1 MGKIWEILSS
11 VSDSEEGN
19 MLESLHIFC
28 SSKGQLTT
36 YVVALELLS
45 APRPRLKKGL
55 QARITCMK
63 SEAN

>member
-19 MLESLHIFC
+19 ILESVRIFC
-28 SSKGQLTT
+28 SSKGQLTA

-45 APRPRLKKGL
+45 APRPRLKKDFQG
-55 QARITCMK
+55 QNHMYEVW
-63 SEAN
+63 S